1 MGFGSDYWHAV
12 DKQAAQNVELSAG
25 YVGGSTHP
33 AKDQLVE
40 LKSKVF
46 AGVAHAELG
55 FAGAG
60 KGNRAQGGITPGM
73 FGKEEREAMRQMAK
87 VNEVG
92 LTTHATIGAQGFAGL
107 TEQGFREEAA
117 EQTLHEVE
125 RAVDFAA
132 DVAGGGPVVVHTTE
146 FPRPIFE
153 VGKEFEGYPGEE
165 KKAPIYLADRE
176 TGQILPLKRDTRVA
190 VPENHDWKNPTRNKE
205 DGTVKWDTA
214 TLNELYQD
222 FVGKNGKKDFA
233 DFYRGFMQKELDM
246 NRGEEMRWR
255 MNAQQLDERRG
266 SLEKMKRFV
275 EEAPNKEYAKRLVA
289 DRLGGMERMSPEQI
303 MELEKNPVSFMDHQI
318 DVLKKESD
326 SLDQVSRS
334 YGARYHESSE
344 QIKRIAPIEE
354 VGLQKSAENLA
365 RAAIFAYDREKSQNL
380 DKPLFIAP
388 ENIFP
393 EGGYGSHPQELK
405 NIIIKSREAMVN
417 QLVEDKKRG
426 ISEEEAESIA
436 KEHIKATFDIGH
448 ANTWKKFFKGSD
460 EEFKDWL
467 NEQTKEL
474 AREGIIGHVHLSDN
488 FGYYDEHVT
497 PGEGNAPIKEFV
509 REMQKEGYNGPMI
522 VEAGGQ
528 PAGYEWRAI
537 TGAWRTLN
545 SPIYRIDTTSAS
557 WTDIEGSYF
566 GRTGAPNYVVGD
578 YAPSK
583 DWTLWSE
590 TQLE

>member
-60 KGNRAQGGITPGM
+60 KGNRTQGGITPEM

-153 VGKEFEGYPGEE
+153 AGKEFEGYPGEE

-190 VPENHDWKNPTRNKE
+190 VPDNNDWKNPTRNE
-205 DGTVKWDTA
+205 DGTVKWKTE
-214 TLNELYQD
+214 TLNNLYQD
-222 FVGKNGKKDFA
+222 FVGKNGKKNFA
-233 DFYRGFMQKELDM
+233 DFYKGFMQKELDL
-246 NRGEEMRWR
+246 NRGEEHRWR
-255 MNAQQLDERRG
+255 ISAQQLDERRG

-275 EEAPNKEYAKRLVA
+275 EEAPNKEYAKKLVA
-289 DRLGGMERMSPEQI
+289 DRMGGMAQMSPEQI
-303 MELEKNPVSFMDHQI
+303 MELEKNPVGFMDRQI

-326 SLDQVSRS
+326 SLDLISRS
-334 YGARYHESSE
+334 YGARYHESGE

-405 NIIIKSREAMVN
+405 NIIIKSREAMVDK
-417 QLVEDKKRG
+417 LVKERHMG
-426 ISEEEAESIA
+426 EEEAESIA

-467 NEQTKEL
+467 NDQTKEL
-474 AREGIIGHVHLSDN
+474 ARDGIIGHVHLSDN

-509 REMQKEGYNGPMI
+509 REMQSEGYKGPMI

-537 TGAWRTLN
+537 TGAWRALN
-545 SPIYRIDTTSAS
+545 SPIYRIDTTSMS

-566 GRTGAPNYVVGD
+566 GRTGGPNYVVGD